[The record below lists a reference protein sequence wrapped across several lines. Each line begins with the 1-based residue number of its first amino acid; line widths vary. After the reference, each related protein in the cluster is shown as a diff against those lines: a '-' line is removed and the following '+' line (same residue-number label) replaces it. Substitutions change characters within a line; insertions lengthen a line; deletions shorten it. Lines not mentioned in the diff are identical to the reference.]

1 MGGAALQARRAHL
14 PQMRPPHGAAQGHI
28 IYACISLVL
37 GSDISNASVM
47 SISRG
52 GYHEA
57 CGDKSS
63 HMTFVPGALHTSA
76 TISTYLWFNQ
86 HRHGMILHHCHSIH
100 KTGNGDNGVLRK

>member
-37 GSDISNASVM
+37 GSDISNASMM

-63 HMTFVPGALHTSA
+63 HMIFMPEALHTS
-76 TISTYLWFNQ
+76 TTTL
-86 HRHGMILHHCHSIH
+86 RILHILVQSRQAWEDI
-100 KTGNGDNGVLRK
+100 KSLSFNT

>member
-28 IYACISLVL
+28 IYACISLIL
-37 GSDISNASVM
+37 GSDISNASMM

-57 CGDKSS
+57 CGDKYS
-63 HMTFVPGALHTSA
+63 HMTFMPEALR
-76 TISTYLWFNQ
+76 ISPTNILVQSTQAWDDIASLSFN
-86 HRHGMILHHCHSIH
+86 
-100 KTGNGDNGVLRK
+100 T